1 MNNKLSY
8 RDIFCK
14 TNVSHYLNFLGK
26 KILKDNLI
34 GSAESM
40 AFITALGLIPV
51 SALLAQIF
59 GAIDSFSTIGGGVLN
74 FFTSLIPGA
83 VGEKFSEFITNASS
97 MGSTG
102 AIAVVLIATML
113 MHNIDHTL
121 DKIWKVESHRSFIET
136 IPLYWMVLSLT
147 PIIVGTILA
156 VIKASFIGV
165 INNESITPLIENI
178 FTFILA
184 VSVFA
189 AIYKFVPNRPVVLWH
204 AIIGAIVAAL
214 LVFLA
219 KQGLLFYHE
228 KFEVYKNIYKEL
240 ATIPVLL
247 IWLALTWLSVLIGA
261 QVTYTIGAFR
271 IRIGAENF
279 LDENA
284 SLYELI
290 RIIRIINNHDN
301 KDGIQLNEIMK
312 EELHMSDDAILD
324 ALNTLDKGEIIH
336 RSESRGWKM
345 SQSVK
350 ELSLGEIYRLLE
362 EHLSIPKYFSE
373 KDQCLNKSIES
384 ILVEAHNNTLK
395 SLDGHNI
402 SEFIKKEK

>member
-1 MNNKLSY
+1 
-8 RDIFCK
+8 
-14 TNVSHYLNFLGK
+14 
-26 KILKDNLI
+26 
-34 GSAESM
+34 
-40 AFITALGLIPV
+40 
-51 SALLAQIF
+51 
-59 GAIDSFSTIGGGVLN
+59 
-74 FFTSLIPGA
+74 
-83 VGEKFSEFITNASS
+83 
-97 MGSTG
+97 
-102 AIAVVLIATML
+102 

>member
-1 MNNKLSY
+1 M
-8 RDIFCK
+8 
-14 TNVSHYLNFLGK
+14 
-26 KILKDNLI
+26 
-34 GSAESM
+34 
-40 AFITALGLIPV
+40 
-51 SALLAQIF
+51 
-59 GAIDSFSTIGGGVLN
+59 
-74 FFTSLIPGA
+74 
-83 VGEKFSEFITNASS
+83 
-97 MGSTG
+97 
-102 AIAVVLIATML
+102 
-113 MHNIDHTL
+113 
-121 DKIWKVESHRSFIET
+121 
-136 IPLYWMVLSLT
+136 
-147 PIIVGTILA
+147 
-156 VIKASFIGV
+156 
-165 INNESITPLIENI
+165 
-178 FTFILA
+178 A

-373 KDQCLNKSIES
+373 KDQCLNNSIE
-384 ILVEAHNNTLK
+384 
-395 SLDGHNI
+395 
-402 SEFIKKEK
+402 